1 MASQSRDAAI
11 VGIYELPER
20 KVAGLSPL
28 QIKAECA
35 AKALADAGL
44 TWSDV
49 DAIYDAG
56 EAGGGMAVA
65 EYFGL
70 HPRVMDTTGV
80 GGSSYEF
87 HAAHARRD
95 IAAGRANVALLT
107 YGSIQASA
115 ATRRDTGAGGGGG
128 GVPDPDSNMGRPW
141 GQTLISM
148 YALAAQRHMHEFG
161 TTSEQLA
168 EIATATRAHAMRNP
182 QAVKAMEDL
191 LFRDIRETTVE
202 DVVTSRMIATPLR
215 LLDCCMVSDGGGAV
229 VIASPEVARGCAKP
243 PVWIIGAGEAIGL
256 SARTAATS
264 RRARGRSPRRS
275 RSARRASAPDE
286 IDIAM
291 VYDSFTITVLM
302 LLEDLGFCAKGEGG
316 AWVEGGRL
324 RWDHARRPGAQH
336 RRRRPLL
343 EPPRHARHL
352 PAAGGGPA
360 VARRVHVAGGGR
372 GAGRRPR
379 QRRPTGEPALGRHDR
394 AGTGLGRTAMTDAT
408 RPLPSLA
415 DPDTGPF
422 WQATKAHELRYQVCD
437 DCNTVVFYPRRHC
450 TGCVGGALS
459 WRTSKGEGAIYSYSV
474 VQLSRHPF
482 FGQKIPYAVALIDL
496 DEGFRMLSSVV
507 GVDGSGG
514 GVERGPARR
523 VGVGGPR
530 RSRDP
535 PLPPGLAARASVERK
550 RDGDRS
556 GAEGARLHVAEWA
569 GRERARWRATRAGG

>member
-56 EAGGGMAVA
+56 EAGGGMSVA

-70 HPRVMDTTGV
+70 QPRVMDTTGV

-148 YALAAQRHMHEFG
+148 YAMAAQRHMHEFG

-182 QAVKAMEDL
+182 EAVKAMEDL

-229 VIASPEVARGCAKP
+229 IIASPEVARGCAKP
-243 PVWIIGAGEAIGL
+243 PVWIIGAGEAIGYRENGGDITT
-256 SARTAATS
+256 SAGAQ
-264 RRARGRSPRRS
+264 
-275 RSARRASAPDE
+275 SAPIAFGEAGVRPDE

-324 RWDHARRPGAQH
+324 RWDHA
-336 RRRRPLL
+336 
-343 EPPRHARHL
+343 
-352 PAAGGGPA
+352 GGPA
-360 VARRVHVAGGGR
+360 LNTDGGGLSSNHPGMR
-372 GAGRRPR
+372 GIFLLLEAAR
-379 QRRPTGEPALGRHDR
+379 QLRGES
-394 AGTGLGRTAMTDAT
+394 T
-408 RPLPSLA
+408 S
-415 DPDTGPF
+415 
-422 WQATKAHELRYQVCD
+422 QV
-437 DCNTVVFYPRRHC
+437 
-450 TGCVGGALS
+450 
-459 WRTSKGEGAIYSYSV
+459 EGAA
-474 VQLSRHPF
+474 L
-482 FGQKIPYAVALIDL
+482 AVAHGNGGQLANQH
-496 DEGFRMLSSVV
+496 
-507 GVDGSGG
+507 SGG
-514 GVERGPARR
+514 TIVLAR
-523 VGVGGPR
+523 
-530 RSRDP
+530 D
-535 PLPPGLAARASVERK
+535 
-550 RDGDRS
+550 
-556 GAEGARLHVAEWA
+556 
-569 GRERARWRATRAGG
+569 